1 MPFTAAEL
9 EEMRRADEEIERE
22 FRVTPEDLRRSREQD
37 RQAELDALP
46 TAERIKREYRRAYYA
61 ANRDKV
67 LEYRRAYYEAN
78 REKVLEYQ
86 RAYREANREKVLEGQ
101 RAYREAN
108 RDKVLEYRRAY
119 YEANREK
126 VLEYQRAYREANR
139 EKVLEGQ
146 RAYREANREKVLEG
160 QRWMRDERVARGY
173 TQRELAALVGVSQP
187 AIARLETG
195 SMRLDAFA
203 AADRLRE
210 ILGAGAS
217 RLAKE
222 NPRQEAT

>member
-86 RAYREANREKVLEGQ
+86 RAYYEANREKVLEG
-101 RAYREAN
+101 
-108 RDKVLEYRRAY
+108 
-119 YEANREK
+119 
-126 VLEYQRAYREANR
+126 QRAYREANR

>member
-61 ANRDKV
+61 
-67 LEYRRAYYEAN
+67 
-78 REKVLEYQ
+78 
-86 RAYREANREKVLEGQ
+86 
-101 RAYREAN
+101 
-108 RDKVLEYRRAY
+108 
-119 YEANREK
+119 
-126 VLEYQRAYREANR
+126 ANR

>member
-61 ANRDKV
+61 
-67 LEYRRAYYEAN
+67 
-78 REKVLEYQ
+78 
-86 RAYREANREKVLEGQ
+86 
-101 RAYREAN
+101 
-108 RDKVLEYRRAY
+108 
-119 YEANREK
+119 
-126 VLEYQRAYREANR
+126 
-139 EKVLEGQ
+139 
-146 RAYREANREKVLEG
+146 ANREKVLEG

>member
-101 RAYREAN
+101 R
-108 RDKVLEYRRAY
+108 
-119 YEANREK
+119 
-126 VLEYQRAYREANR
+126 
-139 EKVLEGQ
+139 
-146 RAYREANREKVLEG
+146 
-160 QRWMRDERVARGY
+160 WMRDERVARGY

>member
-108 RDKVLEYRRAY
+108 R
-119 YEANREK
+119 
-126 VLEYQRAYREANR
+126 

>member
-78 REKVLEYQ
+78 REKVLE
-86 RAYREANREKVLEGQ
+86 
-101 RAYREAN
+101 
-108 RDKVLEYRRAY
+108 
-119 YEANREK
+119 
-126 VLEYQRAYREANR
+126 
-139 EKVLEGQ
+139 
-146 RAYREANREKVLEG
+146 G

>member
-61 ANRDKV
+61 
-67 LEYRRAYYEAN
+67 
-78 REKVLEYQ
+78 
-86 RAYREANREKVLEGQ
+86 
-101 RAYREAN
+101 
-108 RDKVLEYRRAY
+108 
-119 YEANREK
+119 
-126 VLEYQRAYREANR
+126 ANR

-222 NPRQEAT
+222 NPRQGAT

>member
-67 LEYRRAYYEAN
+67 LEYRRAYY
-78 REKVLEYQ
+78 
-86 RAYREANREKVLEGQ
+86 
-101 RAYREAN
+101 
-108 RDKVLEYRRAY
+108 
-119 YEANREK
+119 
-126 VLEYQRAYREANR
+126 EANR

>member
-61 ANRDKV
+61 ANRD
-67 LEYRRAYYEAN
+67 
-78 REKVLEYQ
+78 
-86 RAYREANREKVLEGQ
+86 
-101 RAYREAN
+101 
-108 RDKVLEYRRAY
+108 
-119 YEANREK
+119 K

>member
-46 TAERIKREYRRAYYA
+46 TAERIKREYRRAYY
-61 ANRDKV
+61 
-67 LEYRRAYYEAN
+67 EAN

-101 RAYREAN
+101 RAYR
-108 RDKVLEYRRAY
+108 
-119 YEANREK
+119 EANREK

>member
-61 ANRDKV
+61 ANR
-67 LEYRRAYYEAN
+67 
-78 REKVLEYQ
+78 
-86 RAYREANREKVLEGQ
+86 EKVLEG
-101 RAYREAN
+101 
-108 RDKVLEYRRAY
+108 
-119 YEANREK
+119 
-126 VLEYQRAYREANR
+126 QRAYREANR

>member
-46 TAERIKREYRRAYYA
+46 TAERIKREYRRAYY
-61 ANRDKV
+61 
-67 LEYRRAYYEAN
+67 EAN

-86 RAYREANREKVLEGQ
+86 RAYR
-101 RAYREAN
+101 
-108 RDKVLEYRRAY
+108 
-119 YEANREK
+119 EANREK

>member
-1 MPFTAAEL
+1 M
-9 EEMRRADEEIERE
+9 
-22 FRVTPEDLRRSREQD
+22 
-37 RQAELDALP
+37 
-46 TAERIKREYRRAYYA
+46 
-61 ANRDKV
+61 
-67 LEYRRAYYEAN
+67 
-78 REKVLEYQ
+78 
-86 RAYREANREKVLEGQ
+86 
-101 RAYREAN
+101 
-108 RDKVLEYRRAY
+108 
-119 YEANREK
+119 
-126 VLEYQRAYREANR
+126 LEYQRAYREANR

>member
-46 TAERIKREYRRAYYA
+46 TAERIKR
-61 ANRDKV
+61 
-67 LEYRRAYYEAN
+67 
-78 REKVLEYQ
+78 
-86 RAYREANREKVLEGQ
+86 
-101 RAYREAN
+101 
-108 RDKVLEYRRAY
+108 EYRRAY

>member
-46 TAERIKREYRRAYYA
+46 TAERIKREYRRAYY
-61 ANRDKV
+61 
-67 LEYRRAYYEAN
+67 
-78 REKVLEYQ
+78 
-86 RAYREANREKVLEGQ
+86 
-101 RAYREAN
+101 
-108 RDKVLEYRRAY
+108 
-119 YEANREK
+119 
-126 VLEYQRAYREANR
+126 EANR

>member
-1 MPFTAAEL
+1 M
-9 EEMRRADEEIERE
+9 
-22 FRVTPEDLRRSREQD
+22 
-37 RQAELDALP
+37 
-46 TAERIKREYRRAYYA
+46 
-61 ANRDKV
+61 
-67 LEYRRAYYEAN
+67 
-78 REKVLEYQ
+78 
-86 RAYREANREKVLEGQ
+86 LEGQ
-101 RAYREAN
+101 RAYR
-108 RDKVLEYRRAY
+108 
-119 YEANREK
+119 EANREK

-222 NPRQEAT
+222 NPRQGAT

>member
-67 LEYRRAYYEAN
+67 LEY
-78 REKVLEYQ
+78 Q

-101 RAYREAN
+101 RAYR
-108 RDKVLEYRRAY
+108 
-119 YEANREK
+119 EANREK

>member
-67 LEYRRAYYEAN
+67 LEY
-78 REKVLEYQ
+78 
-86 RAYREANREKVLEGQ
+86 
-101 RAYREAN
+101 
-108 RDKVLEYRRAY
+108 
-119 YEANREK
+119 
-126 VLEYQRAYREANR
+126 
-139 EKVLEGQ
+139 Q